1 MDFYFSS
8 MLEKR
13 LLKMFEPSFG
23 RISIRID
30 TFFMLDNKL
39 SLLMKLIIKSDNII
53 TEIIKILVHDITK
66 LDDTLLKVFYYI
78 VFIDKLFIKFWFI
91 CILFKSFITLSVGFA
106 YFSFTAL
113 FIWSVYM
120 ICQVIIK
127 NTQISMIT

>member
-23 RISIRID
+23 RMSIRID

>member
-23 RISIRID
+23 RMSIRID

-66 LDDTLLKVFYYI
+66 LDDTLLKVFYHI
-78 VFIDKLFIKFWFI
+78 VFIHKLFIKFWFI

>member
-1 MDFYFSS
+1 

-23 RISIRID
+23 RMSILID

-53 TEIIKILVHDITK
+53 TEIIKSLVHDITK

-78 VFIDKLFIKFWFI
+78 VFIHKLFIKF
-91 CILFKSFITLSVGFA
+91 
-106 YFSFTAL
+106 
-113 FIWSVYM
+113 
-120 ICQVIIK
+120 
-127 NTQISMIT
+127 

>member
-1 MDFYFSS
+1 

-23 RISIRID
+23 RMSIRID

-78 VFIDKLFIKFWFI
+78 VFIHKLFIKFLFI

-113 FIWSVYM
+113 FI
-120 ICQVIIK
+120 
-127 NTQISMIT
+127 